1 MLTAELLKKIRSIE
15 IRTRGLSRQVFAGEY
30 HSAFKGQ
37 GMMFTE
43 VREYQY
49 GDPIRSIDWNVTA
62 RFNKPFVKVFEEERE
77 LTVMILV
84 DVSGSNDFGTHRLK
98 RELMTELAAVL
109 AFSAMQNN
117 DKIGVILFSDRI
129 EKFIPPKKGKKHIM
143 RIILDVLNYTP
154 EHKGTDVSQALR
166 YLTHII
172 KKRSTVFVISD
183 FMMADQSKINELR
196 DTLRLVNRK
205 HDLIG
210 LRIQDPGEQKVPPL
224 GLIRLFDPETGSER
238 WVDADSRAFKKYLA
252 QWWHNHDKQLEEIFK
267 RTGVDHTF
275 LSTHEDY
282 VIPLV
287 KLFKSRARI

>member
-37 GMMFTE
+37 GMVFTE

-84 DVSGSNDFGTHRLK
+84 DVSGSNDFGTHRFK
-98 RELMTELAAVL
+98 REMMTELAAVL
-109 AFSAMQNN
+109 AFSALQNN
-117 DKIGVILFSDRI
+117 DKTGVILFTDRI

-143 RIILDVLNYTP
+143 RIILEILNFKP
-154 EHKGTDVSQALR
+154 EGKGTDVPAALR

-172 KKRSTVFVISD
+172 KKRASVFMISD
-183 FMMADQSKINELR
+183 FMFARGEQMALLQ

-205 HDLIG
+205 HDLVG
-210 LRIQDPGEQKVPPL
+210 LRLTDPGERSIPPI
-224 GLIRLFDPETGSER
+224 GLMRMTDPETGKYR
-238 WVDADSRAFKKYLA
+238 WVDTGNSAFKRQLDK
-252 QWWHNHDKQLEEIFK
+252 WWKDQDLRLSEAFRK
-267 RTGVDHTF
+267 TGVDHVF
-275 LSTHEDY
+275 LSTREDY
-282 VIPLV
+282 VVPLV
-287 KLFKSRARI
+287 KLFKSRAGK